1 MLKSHDNRGKGDK
14 YSHSYTKRWK
24 KQGSYNFTDYHEIS
38 SQLGIDHS
46 QKRWKLVLMPR
57 REISNTELSKP
68 SSQAWP
74 ALFSSVR
81 QVSILL
87 LQGVFRWHNA
97 VLQPLIISKSSWR
110 TFVGPGWKQKGAPD
124 WWVPSAPGRTA
135 VTLLP
140 FWKKQLKHIQE
151 KYSVFKMT
159 RRILVH
165 VLTACKA
172 EDILLLFYIL
182 LYSHNHA
189 VSYSGSWAPALPFSL
204 LRGLWCRVYHPE
216 HPSPDAKSP
225 SH

>member
-1 MLKSHDNRGKGDK
+1 MRSRHSWALTIRKRDESWFWCPEEK
-14 YSHSYTKRWK
+14 YPT
-24 KQGSYNFTDYHEIS
+24 
-38 SQLGIDHS
+38 
-46 QKRWKLVLMPR
+46 
-57 REISNTELSKP
+57 P
-68 SSQAWP
+68 SFPNPAVRPGP

-97 VLQPLIISKSSWR
+97 VLQPLIISKSFRR
-110 TFVGPGWKQKGAPD
+110 TFVGPGWKQKGAQD

-182 LYSHNHA
+182 LYSPNHA

-204 LRGLWCRVYHPE
+204 PRGLWCRVYHPE
-216 HPSPDAKSP
+216 HPGPDAKSP